1 MNFNVNKEV
10 LEKNPGITLDAAMIL
25 IDQKK
30 MAVLYSNE
38 VENFSSQDS
47 NMTGETINTQDL
59 EEMTKIVGTILE
71 TNTEPEVELDDSVLT
86 GAEEYAAEY
95 VNAEKV
101 ELGE

>member
-1 MNFNVNKEV
+1 MPTFSHHIKLRALFQAGYMNFNVNREV

-47 NMTGETINTQDL
+47 NMTGETINT
-59 EEMTKIVGTILE
+59 
-71 TNTEPEVELDDSVLT
+71 
-86 GAEEYAAEY
+86 
-95 VNAEKV
+95 
-101 ELGE
+101 